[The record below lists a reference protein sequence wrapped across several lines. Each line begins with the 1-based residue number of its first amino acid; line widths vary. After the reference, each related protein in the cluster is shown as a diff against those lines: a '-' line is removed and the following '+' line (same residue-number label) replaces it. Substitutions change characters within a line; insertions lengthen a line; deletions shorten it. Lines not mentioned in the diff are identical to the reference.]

1 MIHRAERRIFLSSL
15 YIGSEEGELVSRPDT
30 IVKIDFP
37 TLCLP
42 GRGSPPVVAE
52 QAVCIGALALG
63 FEPLYTSWA

>member
-15 YIGSEEGELVSRPDT
+15 YIGSEEGELVSGVKP
-30 IVKIDFP
+30 IVEIDFP

-52 QAVCIGALALG
+52 QAVCIRALALG
-63 FEPLYTSWA
+63 SESLYASWA